1 MARFLKSASVLA
13 LAATVAQMKRG
24 RVMTFAN
31 QGLAIAE
38 LPEVTGKIL
47 VSEERFTT
55 SDGLVIVMNRYEPV
69 GVETTEVL
77 WCLPCGGC
85 SRNYFDF
92 TVKGSNPEAFSFAR
106 YLARRGISVITADH
120 IGVGDS
126 THLPDQPEITT
137 ADFCADHMH
146 EAVHAFRLRS
156 DFSQKT
162 FVGVGHSF
170 GSGMVLTE
178 QYRHQD
184 FDLVVLLGWSSI
196 QLAMVYKDGTIKAI
210 SDPSER
216 ERMSVTNLG
225 YDAPD
230 VLREAN
236 ASIAT
241 TRVLPAGDEV
251 NKPDWCV
258 PASRSVRVPVYLG
271 FGEFDTLL
279 DPYAEA
285 ELYVDAPKVV
295 TAILP
300 GSYHFHNLAEGRELM
315 WSGIATFVR
324 EASGNR

>member
-1 MARFLKSASVLA
+1 
-13 LAATVAQMKRG
+13 
-24 RVMTFAN
+24 MTFAN
-31 QGLAIAE
+31 QGLATAE
-38 LPEVTGKIL
+38 LPVVASDIL

-55 SDGLVIVMNRYEPV
+55 SDGLVIAMNRYEPV
-69 GVETTEVL
+69 GVDTTAVL

-92 TVKGSNPEAFSFAR
+92 TVKGSAPESYSFAR

-126 THLPDQPEITT
+126 THLPEQPEITT
-137 ADFCADHMH
+137 AVFCSDRMH
-146 EAVHAFRLRS
+146 EAVQAFRLHP
-156 DFSQKT
+156 DFARKT
-162 FVGVGHSF
+162 FIGVGHSF

-178 QYRHQD
+178 QYRYQD
-184 FDLVVLLGWSSI
+184 FDALVLLGWSSI

-210 SDPSER
+210 SDPGDR
-216 ERMSVTNLG
+216 ARMSVTNLG
-225 YDAPD
+225 YNVPD
-230 VLREAN
+230 ELFEAN
-236 ASIAT
+236 KSIAT

-251 NKPDWCV
+251 NQPDWCV
-258 PASRSVRVPVYLG
+258 PASRSVRVPTYLG

-315 WSGIATFVR
+315 WSGITTFVR
-324 EASGNR
+324 DTVGNQ